1 MGARSGGGGGA
12 RGGGAGSIANTPTGR
27 AIAKSAKVIGKKQAN
42 RLGIPTGYSIF
53 GGQKFG
59 EFDVTLHGHTG
70 ARKTY
75 TFKSQKT
82 ANNFISK
89 IKKGGFTAQ
98 PDSRKTF

>member
-1 MGARSGGGGGA
+1 MGARSGGGGGS
-12 RGGGAGSIANTPTGR
+12 RGGGSANTPTGR
-27 AIAKSAKVIGKKQAN
+27 AIAKSANVIGTKQAN
-42 RLGIPTGYSIF
+42 RLGIPTGYNIS
-53 GGQKFG
+53 GGPKSG
-59 EFDVTLHGHTG
+59 GFDVTLHGHTG

-89 IKKGGFTAQ
+89 IKKGGFTAR